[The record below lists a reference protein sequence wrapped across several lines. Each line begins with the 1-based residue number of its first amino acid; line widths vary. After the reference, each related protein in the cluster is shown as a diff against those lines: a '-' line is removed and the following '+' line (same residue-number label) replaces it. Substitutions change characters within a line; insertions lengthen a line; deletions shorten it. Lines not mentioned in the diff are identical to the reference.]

1 MLLVPGSKTYMI
13 LNHWVSGQN
22 ILPGTSGS
30 SQALMVFISLI
41 AGLFGFTGLSE
52 GAAGIAK
59 ILFGLF
65 LALFLIFLLLGVT
78 VAKKLSS

>member
-1 MLLVPGSKTYMI
+1 MLR
-13 LNHWVSGQN
+13 W
-22 ILPGTSGS
+22 
-30 SQALMVFISLI
+30 ALIFTVISLI